1 MRKNLVFTSCGDNTN
16 FDILW
21 THKQKMNYDLYII
34 YYGDDDKIFE
44 KYSANYDINI
54 ITSRKGS
61 KFQNFKYFYDMYND
75 TIKKYDFFFI
85 LDDDIIFDVDDIN
98 KMFYIAKQY
107 KLDICGPSFK
117 PESKI
122 SHIITLNKPG
132 VEITYTNFVE
142 VNVPLFNYDALVN
155 LMNIYDDSL
164 IGWGIDYLYINA
176 NGLNKKDSY
185 AIVHSIACINPSQED
200 KQEQRYELSLI
211 TNYKKRRTTWDT
223 FAKKNGYKNKFK
235 HAEYKSIE
243 VGNLISS
250 DASILE
256 QSNL

>member
-1 MRKNLVFTSCGDNTN
+1 MSKNLVFTSCGDNTK

-21 THKQKMNYDLYII
+21 TRAHSMNYDLYII

-61 KFQNFKYFYDMYND
+61 KFQNFKFFYDTYND
-75 TIKKYDFFFI
+75 IIKKYDYFFI
-85 LDDDIIFDVDDIN
+85 LDDDIILDVDDIN
-98 KMFYIAKQY
+98 KMFYTAKQFNLY
-107 KLDICGPSFK
+107 ICGPSFK

-122 SHIITLNKPG
+122 SHEITLNKPG

-142 VNVPLFNYDALVN
+142 VNVPLFSYDALVN
-155 LMNIYDDSL
+155 LMNVYDDSL

-176 NGLNKKDSY
+176 NGLNKNKSY
-185 AIVHSIACINPSQED
+185 AIIHSITCINPTQED
-200 KQEQRYELSLI
+200 KQEKRYELSLI
-211 TNYKKRRTTWDT
+211 NDYKKRRHTWDA

-235 HAEYKSIE
+235 HVQYESIMIDE
-243 VGNLISS
+243 FENESGSS
-250 DASILE
+250 DSSL
-256 QSNL
+256 